1 MLKKL
6 RPARSM
12 NQEAVVVSD
21 LDALVDTPVAFKFQ
35 GETHVINPL
44 TAGEFLQVYEAFAK
58 IEILVNE
65 KNITAQEVVEAYTEL
80 FSSVCKTITKRHVE
94 EMTQAQSAA
103 LFQLVLQSVT
113 GKAQVEAQKKNPQI
127 GRAHV

>member
-1 MLKKL
+1 
-6 RPARSM
+6 M

-58 IEILVNE
+58 MEILVNE
-65 KNITAQEVVEAYTEL
+65 KNITAQEGSKPKRNIFPSYV
-80 FSSVCKTITKRHVE
+80 KTIP
-94 EMTQAQSAA
+94 
-103 LFQLVLQSVT
+103 
-113 GKAQVEAQKKNPQI
+113 KKT
-127 GRAHV
+127 HKK